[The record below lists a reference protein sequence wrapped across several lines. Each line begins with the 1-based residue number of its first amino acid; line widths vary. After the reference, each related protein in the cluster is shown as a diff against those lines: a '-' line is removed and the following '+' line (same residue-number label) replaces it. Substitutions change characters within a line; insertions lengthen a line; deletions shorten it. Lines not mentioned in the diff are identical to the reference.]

1 MSTTGPS
8 EAVRE
13 PYDSELPGTGFVPP
27 VPGPREVVPLAAS
40 VPAEP
45 MSPVDPS
52 AAPLRRWGFGAY
64 LFAEAVFLSASLL
77 LVLPYVGSAHHG
89 PPPPS
94 VLLLS
99 LTVPTILS
107 ACAAMLVTRLRGNG
121 PRIDLGLRM
130 SRADLNR
137 GFGFGCAGLLAT
149 IPAAALWSHVVGV
162 DEANSAVARLFA
174 GQRFSVPVAAG
185 VFVVV
190 WLVAPICEE
199 IVYRGLLWG
208 AMERNGANRWWAFG
222 MTTCA
227 FALAHFELT
236 RTPLLLVI
244 AVPIGLARVYS
255 AGIGAS
261 IVAHQ
266 VNNLFPAV
274 SLFMLMVGA
283 RPW

>member
-1 MSTTGPS
+1 MSTIGPP

-13 PYDSELPGTGFVPP
+13 PFDEPLDPTGVLDPETPP
-27 VPGPREVVPLAAS
+27 T
-40 VPAEP
+40 
-45 MSPVDPS
+45 
-52 AAPLRRWGFGAY
+52 RRWGFGAY
-64 LFAEAVFLSASLL
+64 LFAEAVFLTASLL
-77 LVLPYVGSAHHG
+77 LVLPYVGTAGTAHQK
-89 PPPPS
+89 PPPS

-107 ACAAMLVTRLRGNG
+107 AAAAMLVTWLRGNG
-121 PRIDLGLRM
+121 PRADLGLRM
-130 SRADLNR
+130 TRADLSR
-137 GFGFGCAGLLAT
+137 GFGFGCAGLMAT
-149 IPAAALWSHVVGV
+149 IPAAALWSHVVGM

-174 GQRFSVPVAAG
+174 GQRFSVPLAAA
-185 VFVVV
+185 VFLVV
-190 WLVAPICEE
+190 WLVAPVCEE

-222 MTTCA
+222 VTTLA

-255 AGIGAS
+255 DNIGAS

-266 VNNLFPAV
+266 VNNLIPAV
-274 SLFMLMVGA
+274 SLFMLMIGA
-283 RPW
+283 HPW

>member
-1 MSTTGPS
+1 LSTTGPS

-13 PYDSELPGTGFVPP
+13 PFDEPLHEPLDESLGERFH
-27 VPGPREVVPLAAS
+27 GPFGERV
-40 VPAEP
+40 EP
-45 MSPVDPS
+45 
-52 AAPLRRWGFGAY
+52 AAPPARRWGFGAY
-64 LFAEAVFLSASLL
+64 LFAEAVFLAASLL
-77 LVLPYVGSAHHG
+77 LVLPYVDAARPV
-89 PPPPS
+89 PPPPA

-99 LTVPTILS
+99 LTVPTVLS
-107 ACAAMLVTRLRGNG
+107 AAAAMVVTWMRGGG
-121 PRIDLGLRM
+121 PRNDLGLRVT
-130 SRADLNR
+130 RADLSR
-137 GFGFGCAGLLAT
+137 GFGFGCAGLMAT

-174 GQRFSVPVAAG
+174 GQRFSVPLAAA
-185 VFVVV
+185 VFLVV
-190 WLVAPICEE
+190 WLVAPVCEE

-222 MTTCA
+222 VTTLA

-255 AGIGAS
+255 DNIGAS

-266 VNNLFPAV
+266 VNNLIPAV
-274 SLFMLMVGA
+274 SLFMLMIGA